1 MQVAESIVESL
12 QLVAHPEGG
21 WYRETWRAEAG
32 EGIRS
37 PGTAIL
43 YLLETGCRSHWHRV
57 DADEMWLWHAGA
69 PLDLLIADA
78 NDANPARITLGGDVT
93 RGYTPQ
99 ALVPATR
106 WQSAEARDGWAL
118 VSCVV
123 VPASTLPGSRWP
135 RPTGRR
141 RRHEIPD
148 RSPLSTLS
156 TGRIASIAGLRD
168 SQRMTASFL

>member
-1 MQVAESIVESL
+1 MQAAESVVATL
-12 QLVAHPEGG
+12 QLVPHPEGG
-21 WYRETWRAEAG
+21 WYRETWRAAG
-32 EGIRS
+32 EGGTRS

-43 YLLETGCRSHWHRV
+43 YLLEAGCRSHWHRV

-78 NDANPARITLGGDVT
+78 NDTNPARITLGGDVT

-106 WQSAEARDGWAL
+106 WQAAEARDGWAL

-123 VPASTLPGSRWP
+123 VPGF
-135 RPTGRR
+135 
-141 RRHEIPD
+141 D
-148 RSPLSTLS
+148 F
-156 TGRIASIAGLRD
+156 AGFE
-168 SQRMTASFL
+168 MAPAGWAP